1 MQENFKMYI
10 LINQDL
16 KIDKV
21 RLANQVGSAV
31 ALYFHKAY
39 KNNDEGQIELIDKFM
54 KSQDKALLEV
64 PKIFL
69 EALESKHIS
78 VRDRKLIGIDPN
90 SLICVNLGILDENNI
105 PKEYEFIKGL
115 RAFS

>member
-1 MQENFKMYI
+1 MYI
-10 LINQDL
+10 LINQD
-16 KIDKV
+16 DKV

-78 VRDRKLIGIDPN
+78 VRIG
-90 SLICVNLGILDENNI
+90 NL
-105 PKEYEFIKGL
+105 
-115 RAFS
+115 